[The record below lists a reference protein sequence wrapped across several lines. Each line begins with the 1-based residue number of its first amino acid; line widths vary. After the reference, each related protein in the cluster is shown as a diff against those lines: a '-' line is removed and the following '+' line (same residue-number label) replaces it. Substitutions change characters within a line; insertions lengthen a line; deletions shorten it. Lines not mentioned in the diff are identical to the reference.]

1 VTTGGQ
7 PRYVGRLSGSG
18 MRMAI
23 LASRFNDAVTNL
35 LVEGARDGLESHG
48 VDSDAITEVWVPG
61 AFELPLVAQRLAAG
75 GEVDAVICLGAVI
88 RGETDHYVHV
98 ATQCAAGLQRTQ
110 LDTGVP
116 IVFGVLTTD
125 TMEDAMERA
134 GGKHGNKGEEA
145 ALTAI
150 EMVDVLGHL
159 SKGVDG

>member
-1 VTTGGQ
+1 
-7 PRYVGRLSGSG
+7 

-23 LASRFNDAVTNL
+23 VASRFNDSVTSL
-35 LVEGARDGLESHG
+35 LVEGARGGLESHG
-48 VDSDAITEVWVPG
+48 VDPDAITEVWVPG
-61 AFELPLVAQRLAAG
+61 AFELPLVAQRLASA

-116 IVFGVLTTD
+116 VVFGVLTTD

-134 GGKHGNKGEEA
+134 GGRHGNKGEEA
-145 ALTAI
+145 AVTAI
-150 EMVDVLGHL
+150 QMVDVLGHL